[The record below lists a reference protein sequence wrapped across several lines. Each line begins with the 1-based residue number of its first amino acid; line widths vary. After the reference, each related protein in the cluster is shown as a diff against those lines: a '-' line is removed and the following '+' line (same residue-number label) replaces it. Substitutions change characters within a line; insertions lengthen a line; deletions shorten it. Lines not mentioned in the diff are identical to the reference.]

1 MERFS
6 EKIVVSDI
14 DFDDLVKD
22 LPFLSKNE
30 LTFNELKKRLY
41 EEAKKSNNEKSN
53 YILWLFADM
62 LEISLNVNGRDY
74 EATLVFYGQGRSML
88 PSDLASS
95 DIDFLVSIYEK
106 VQNIHLKVRIA
117 DLLWYLKVKPK
128 NPNYAEFV
136 IENYLNLPFSESTDF
151 YHNQAF
157 LSRAIILAKQM
168 KKNQLIDEFSKKVYL
183 VFNTHKY
190 DGHAYLFQLSDF
202 MYKNFL
208 CINNAVEISKK
219 LDEFGELCEKNNN
232 FNLAGSYY
240 AHASLWANKYDEY
253 RAIELQIKNAKS
265 CIHSAEYIENNG
277 IAKTVFYEQAL
288 SIIRSLPKEK
298 RRAFISDM
306 EERDIADKIRQ
317 AGQFSLTEMKEHS
330 LSLDLSECIA
340 QIENGIKGKSKE
352 EALKFLSLLNS
363 NITFKNIEETAIRNI
378 KNSPLLSMFPKQFY
392 SKDGRLIAQTKGYDS
407 KNELTAE
414 DENVWQQMIFTY
426 SMYILVHVQ
435 GVVFPALNIF
445 TNEHNIS
452 FRELNEIVLKST
464 LFPNDRKSI
473 VTKGLLAGFEY
484 DFITALHL
492 LTPQLE
498 NMVRYK
504 LRLANVK
511 TSGIDK
517 DGIETENGLSTLIKY
532 PEFEQIFGKDL
543 AFEIKAL
550 MCDSFGPNLRNNV
563 AHGLLDANEMQS
575 HYAIYLWWFCLKL
588 IYIDFWNSFR
598 NGEK

>member
-1 MERFS
+1 MERLS

-14 DFDDLVKD
+14 DFDNLVKD

-30 LTFNELKKRLY
+30 LPFEELKKRLY
-41 EEAKKSNNEKSN
+41 EEAKKSNNEKSS

-62 LEISLNVNGRDY
+62 LDISLNMDGIHYD
-74 EATLVFYGQGRSML
+74 ATSVFYGQGRSMI
-88 PSDLASS
+88 PNDLSS
-95 DIDFLVSIYEK
+95 DDKSFLISIYEK
-106 VQNIHLKVRIA
+106 IQNIYLKVRIA

-128 NPNYAEFV
+128 NPKYAELV
-136 IENYLNLPFSESTDF
+136 IESYLNLPFSESTDF

-168 KKNQLIDEFSKKVYL
+168 KKTQFINEFSKKVYL

-190 DGHAYLFQLSDF
+190 DGYAYLFQLSDF

-208 CINNAVEISKK
+208 CTNNAIEISKK
-219 LDEFGELCEKNNN
+219 LDEFGEFCENDKK

-240 AHASLWANKYDEY
+240 AHAALWANKYDEN

-265 CIHSAEYIENNG
+265 CIHSAEYAENNG
-277 IAKTVFYEQAL
+277 IAKSVFYEQAL
-288 SIIRSLPKEK
+288 SIIRGLHKEK
-298 RRAFISDM
+298 RRVFISDT

-317 AGQFSLTEMKEHS
+317 AGQFCLTEMKEYF
-330 LSLDLSECIA
+330 LSLDLSECVA

-352 EALKFLSLLNS
+352 EALKFLSLLSS
-363 NITFKNIEETAIRNI
+363 NIKFKNIEEIAIMNI
-378 KNSPLLSMFPKQFY
+378 KNSPLFSMFPKQFY
-392 SKDGRLIAQTKGYDS
+392 SKDGRLIAQTKGYDLKS
-407 KNELTAE
+407 KLTSE

-452 FRELNEIVLKST
+452 FSELNEIVMKST
-464 LFPNDRKSI
+464 IFPNDRKSV

-492 LTPQLE
+492 LTPQIE
-498 NMVRYK
+498 NMVRYQ

-517 DGIETENGLSTLIKY
+517 DGIETENGLSTLVKC
-532 PEFEQIFGKDL
+532 PEFEQIFGKNL
-543 AFEIKAL
+543 SFEIKAL
-550 MCDSFGPNLRNNV
+550 MCDSFGLNLRNNV

-575 HYAIYLWWFCLKL
+575 HYVIYLWWFCLRL
-588 IYIDFWNSFR
+588 VYIDFWNSCR
-598 NGEK
+598 KTDD